1 MVTPPNLNERRVTAS
16 AFLPRRSDARALVLL
31 AVGYAVLALA
41 GLNWGVYRGASTA
54 VWPASGLAFA
64 ALFLGG
70 VRLWPAILVG
80 RMAAA
85 VIVGSAPP
93 FWADLVIALAS
104 AVSAA
109 LPVAVIKA
117 RMRLDPDLA
126 RVRDVMALI
135 AASLVGAVISV
146 VPGVGVLVLS
156 GVSPPAQAPLAG
168 VTWFLGYTTGALLIT
183 PLILAWSRIR
193 AEPSLFSW
201 RLLAAAVIATGAA
214 LVIFLDLTPL
224 PLRTWH
230 LFPVLAWVAIAFR
243 VRGVT
248 LALVGTAVAA
258 LVSVGLGSGPL
269 AELIGG
275 SPARAFY
282 AQDFIAV
289 TAGTLLLLAA
299 AADESRHQAALAR
312 AQTTKAAV
320 FDAALDAIITTA
332 TDGRVVDWNREA
344 ERMFRLT
351 KAEAVGRD
359 LTKLIIPPDQRDS
372 HRRRLASLA
381 AGGRAAVLGQ
391 RLELQ
396 VQRGDGAPFPA
407 ELSVNVATLDDGLHF
422 TASLRDMTEQ
432 VSARQRLADQDQR
445 LRATYEHAPVG
456 IAEVDHD
463 GRIRKVNEALCTI
476 TGRDRRTLLA
486 RTIWD
491 DSPAEGQGDERELF
505 TLQMAGKLETYA
517 IEKSFTRADGETA
530 WVELRSSRVEGGEG
544 RPAYAVRV
552 VRDITQEKRWA
563 QQQLLLINELNHRV
577 KNTLTTV
584 QSITFQTL
592 RNGGA
597 EASVQTAIEGRLL
610 ALSRAHDVLTRQN
623 WEAADLAEIVDV
635 AARPYLPGPAERL
648 RVAGPH
654 VRLTPQTALGLAMA
668 LQELA
673 TNALK
678 YGAWSSPEGVVD
690 IAWQVSADKLALTW
704 RESGGP
710 PVTRPK
716 RRGFGARLLER
727 GVGPEV
733 GGSCVLAFEPEGLV
747 CEITA
752 AVA

>member
-1 MVTPPNLNERRVTAS
+1 MTAS
-16 AFLPRRSDARALVLL
+16 DLLPRRSDARALVLV
-31 AVGYAVLALA
+31 AVGYAFLALA

-70 VRLWPAILVG
+70 VRLWPAIVVG
-80 RMAAA
+80 RLAAA

-109 LPVAVIKA
+109 LPVAVVKA

-135 AASLVGAVISV
+135 AVSLCGAVISTA
-146 VPGVGVLVLS
+146 PGIGVLVLS

-193 AEPSLFSW
+193 AEPNLVSW
-201 RLLAAAVIATGAA
+201 RLLGAIALATGAA
-214 LVIFLDLTPL
+214 LVIFLDLTPF

-230 LFPVLAWVAIAFR
+230 ILPVLAWVAIAFR
-243 VRGVT
+243 MRGIT
-248 LALVGTAVAA
+248 LALVGTAVAT
-258 LVSVGLGSGPL
+258 LISVGIGAGPL
-269 AELIGG
+269 AELIGAAP
-275 SPARAFY
+275 SRAFY

-289 TAGTLLLLAA
+289 TAGALLLLAA
-299 AADESRHQAALAR
+299 AADESSHQAALAR

-332 TDGRVVDWNREA
+332 ADGRVIDWNREA

-359 LTKLIIPPDQRDS
+359 LTELIIPPDQRDS
-372 HRRRLASLA
+372 HRRRLANLA
-381 AGGRAAVLGQ
+381 ASGRAAVLGQ
-391 RLELQ
+391 RLELR
-396 VQRGDGAPFPA
+396 VQRGDGVPFPA
-407 ELSVNVATLDDGLHF
+407 ELSINVATVDDGLHF
-422 TASLRDMTEQ
+422 TASLRDLTEQ
-432 VSARQRLADQDQR
+432 VTARQRLADQDQR

-486 RTIWD
+486 MSIWD
-491 DSPAEGQGDERELF
+491 DSPAEGQGDERDLF
-505 TLQMAGKLETYA
+505 TQQMAGELEIYA
-517 IEKSFTRADGETA
+517 IEKSFTHADGQTA
-530 WVELRSSRVEGGEG
+530 WVELRSSRVEGGDG

-597 EASVQTAIEGRLL
+597 DASVQTAIEGRLL

-635 AARPYLPGPAERL
+635 AARPYLPGQAERL
-648 RVAGPH
+648 RVEGPH

-678 YGAWSSPEGVVD
+678 YGAWSTPEGVVD
-690 IAWQVSADKLALTW
+690 VVWTFPSASPGKLALTW

-710 PVTRPK
+710 PVTPPE
-716 RRGFGARLLER
+716 RRGFGTRLLER

-733 GGSCVLAFEPEGLV
+733 GGSCVLTFEPKGLV

-752 AVA
+752 SAA